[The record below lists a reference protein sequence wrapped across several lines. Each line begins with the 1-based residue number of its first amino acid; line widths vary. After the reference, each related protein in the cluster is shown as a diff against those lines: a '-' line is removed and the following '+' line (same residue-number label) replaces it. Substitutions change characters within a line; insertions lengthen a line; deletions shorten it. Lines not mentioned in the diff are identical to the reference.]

1 MSERASREERVKEK
15 ERRIKEPTRE
25 RSSRCLV
32 CVVQKASTVPS
43 G

>member
-1 MSERASREERVKEK
+1 MSERVSREESVKEK
-15 ERRIKEPTRE
+15 EQQIKEPTRE

-32 CVVQKASTVPS
+32 CVVLKASTVPS